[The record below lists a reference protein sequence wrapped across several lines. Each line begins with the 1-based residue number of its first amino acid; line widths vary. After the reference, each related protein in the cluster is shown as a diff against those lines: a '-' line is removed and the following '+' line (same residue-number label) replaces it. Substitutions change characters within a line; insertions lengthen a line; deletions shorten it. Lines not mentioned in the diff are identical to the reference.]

1 MSADGALGTLW
12 VGRRREG
19 GDRPYGTHVC
29 MYVYVYVHVYALEL
43 RKEQEAWLPVEVRLA
58 MERVQDEI

>member
-1 MSADGALGTLW
+1 
-12 VGRRREG
+12 
-19 GDRPYGTHVC
+19 